1 MDGAETPRRRNPLR
15 RAFKA
20 VLHVIVKAII
30 LTRRAV
36 RRYPIPALIVL
47 TIILGTYFAVST
59 GMVPLTAL
67 GVAPAEYHD
76 ARLASIER
84 YLEGQKNADVTMMW
98 EAVSEEMRADEEAF
112 ADTQRRVTMAKLNGI
127 NFVDEKYVGGSNLAD
142 GGSVHLYVI
151 SITNGSQNGQF
162 PLTFTLNQSGKI
174 ARIE

>member
-1 MDGAETPRRRNPLR
+1 MDGAETPRRRNPVR
-15 RAFKA
+15 RAFKTI
-20 VLHVIVKAII
+20 LHVIVKRVV
-30 LTRRAV
+30 LTRRWV
-36 RRYPIPALIVL
+36 LRYPIAALIAITMVL
-47 TIILGTYFAVST
+47 GSYFAVSS

-67 GVAPAEYHD
+67 GVAPAPAHD
-76 ARLASIER
+76 MRLAAIER

-127 NFVDEKYVGGSNLAD
+127 NFVDQTYVGGSGLND
-142 GGSVHLYVI
+142 GGSVHLYII
-151 SITNGSQNGQF
+151 SITNGAENGQF